1 MPKIVCLRI
10 FVNISLVLLLLSK
23 LFYGL
28 VLQVH
33 FYMNQAEITRLECEN
48 KNRPEMHCN
57 GKCYLAK
64 QLQKVEEELKSR
76 NQQKDKSLS
85 LMKVVETDCMSTVKT
100 PIIHL
105 ASSDLTL
112 TQKGNFSYQFSIQ
125 TSLQKATFHPPCC

>member
-1 MPKIVCLRI
+1 MRAIAS
-10 FVNISLVLLLLSK
+10 ISLIVLLLSK

-64 QLQKVEEELKSR
+64 QLLKAENELKDR
-76 NQQKDKSLS
+76 NLQKDKSLS
-85 LMKVVETDCMSTVKT
+85 LMKISETDCMSTPKIT
-100 PIIHL
+100 RIFLSHTIE
-105 ASSDLTL
+105 T
-112 TQKGNFSYQFSIQ
+112 KEEKREFYYQFSIQ
-125 TSLQKATFHPPCC
+125 IFNLNSAFHPPCA